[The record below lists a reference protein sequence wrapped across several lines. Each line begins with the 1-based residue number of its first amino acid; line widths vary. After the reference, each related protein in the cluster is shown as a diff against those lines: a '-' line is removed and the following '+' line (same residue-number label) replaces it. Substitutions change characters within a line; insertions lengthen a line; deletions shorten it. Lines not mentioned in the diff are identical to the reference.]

1 MTDAVYN
8 STETES
14 RASTKYR
21 ALSIASK
28 FIDFRPRN
36 SCDLTRNVPTCQRS
50 LTRFAHTSA
59 G

>member
-50 LTRFAHTSA
+50 STRFAHTSA

>member
-8 STETES
+8 SMETES
-14 RASTKYR
+14 RASIKYR
-21 ALSIASK
+21 ALSIARK

-36 SCDLTRNVPTCQRS
+36 LCDLTRNVPSCQRS
-50 LTRFAHTSA
+50 STRFAHTSA